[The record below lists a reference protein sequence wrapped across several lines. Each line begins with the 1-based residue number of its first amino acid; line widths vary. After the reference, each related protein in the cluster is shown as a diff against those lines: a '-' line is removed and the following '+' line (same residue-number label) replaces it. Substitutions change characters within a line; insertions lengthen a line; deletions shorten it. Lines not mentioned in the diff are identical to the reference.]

1 MFKKQGGILNLTQLQ
16 LAAINRR
23 DKLLYPSRQKR

>member
-1 MFKKQGGILNLTQLQ
+1 MLKEQGGILNLTQLQ
-16 LAAINRR
+16 LAAIYRH